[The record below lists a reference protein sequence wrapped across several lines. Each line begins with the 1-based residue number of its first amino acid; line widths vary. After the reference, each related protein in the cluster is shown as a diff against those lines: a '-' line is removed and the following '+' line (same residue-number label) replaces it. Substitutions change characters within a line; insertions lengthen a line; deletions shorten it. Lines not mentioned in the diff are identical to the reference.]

1 MIYPAS
7 EEYVNYA
14 SELIKE
20 GEIIV
25 YPTDTLYGLGV
36 DAIKT
41 DAIRQLNFLKGRS
54 EPLSIVIS
62 DIDMID
68 QYATINPKYMDLIST
83 LLPGP
88 FTFLLQKKTSNLS
101 PLVTLNSPKLGIRI
115 PDHNFPRGI
124 VKKFGYPITTTSIN
138 RHGKQPLIQ
147 VSQVEIDFPD
157 LTIFE
162 DQKERDSLGS
172 TIVDLTDVQP
182 KIVRQGDGEF
192 PE

>member
-1 MIYPAS
+1 MIYPANK
-7 EEYVNYA
+7 EYVNYA

-36 DAIKT
+36 DATKT

-54 EPLSIVIS
+54 EPLSIVVS
-62 DIDMID
+62 DMEMID
-68 QYATINPKYMDLIST
+68 LYAMVDPKYMELIST

-88 FTFLLQKKTSNLS
+88 FTFLLRKKPSNLS
-101 PLVTLNSPKLGIRI
+101 PLVTLNSQNLGIRI
-115 PDHNFPRGI
+115 PNHNFPRGV
-124 VKKFGYPITTTSIN
+124 VKNSGCPIITTSIN
-138 RHGKQPLIQ
+138 RHGNQPLIQ

-172 TIVDLTDVQP
+172 TIVDLTVVHP

-192 PE
+192 PD